1 MALGR
6 IEGTGVALVT
16 PFTLEGEVDFSALER
31 LVNHVIEGGVNY
43 LVVLGTTGESVT
55 LTQPEKAAVLAKIKD
70 IAAGRV
76 PIVLGHGGN
85 NTKILIESLKH
96 YDLEGISAILSVTPA
111 YNKPSQTG
119 LYQHYKA
126 FVEASPLPVILYN
139 VPGRTGVNMLP
150 KTTQKIAR
158 EFPNKV
164 LAIKEASG
172 DLAQMME
179 VINNAP
185 KGFDVI
191 SGDDG
196 ITLPLI
202 AVGGKGLIS
211 VIANAFPHEMSSIV
225 NFSLENCYSEARKA
239 HYELLNLIGL
249 TFANGN
255 PGGVKAMLNKIGI
268 IENVLRLPLVPVVQ
282 ETERKILDAIDDL
295 ANS

>member
-1 MALGR
+1 MALEK

-16 PFTLEGEVDFSALER
+16 PFTLEGEVDYSALEK

-43 LVVLGTTGESVT
+43 LVALGTTGESVT
-55 LTQPEKAAVLAKIKD
+55 LTKSEKESILNKIKETT
-70 IAAGRV
+70 AGRV
-76 PIVLGHGGN
+76 PLVLGHGGN
-85 NTKILIESLKH
+85 NTKVLIDSLND

-119 LYQHYKA
+119 LYEHYKA

-150 KTTQKIAR
+150 KTTLKIANSLR
-158 EFPNKV
+158 GKV
-164 LAIKEASG
+164 IAIKEASG

-179 VINNAP
+179 IISKAP
-185 KGFDVI
+185 EGFEVI

-202 AVGGKGLIS
+202 AAGGKGLIS
-211 VIANAFPHEMSSIV
+211 VIANAFPHEMSSVV
-225 NFSLENCYSEARKA
+225 NFALEDRYAEARKA

-255 PGGVKAMLNKIGI
+255 PGGVKAMLNKIGV
-268 IENVLRLPLVPVVQ
+268 IENQLRLPLVPVVK
-282 ETERKILDAIDDL
+282 ETELKILEAIDDL

>member
-1 MALGR
+1 MVVGK
-6 IEGTGVALVT
+6 IQGTGVALVT
-16 PFTLEGEVDFSALER
+16 PFTQSGEVDFSALER
-31 LVNHVIEGGVNY
+31 LVNHVIDGGIDY
-43 LVVLGTTGESVT
+43 LVALGTTGESVT
-55 LTQPEKAAVLAKIKD
+55 LTKSEKVAVLNKIKEVSG
-70 IAAGRV
+70 GRV
-76 PIVLGHGGN
+76 PLVLGHGGN
-85 NTKILIESLKH
+85 NTKILIDSFND

-111 YNKPSQTG
+111 YNKPTQTG
-119 LYQHYKA
+119 LYEHYKA
-126 FVEASPLPVILYN
+126 FIEASPLPVILYN

-150 KTTQKIAR
+150 ETTLKIANT
-158 EFPNKV
+158 FPEKV

-179 VINNAP
+179 IINNAP
-185 KGFDVI
+185 EGFDVI

-202 AVGGKGLIS
+202 ASGGKGLIS
-211 VIANAFPHEMSSIV
+211 VIANAFPHEMSSVV
-225 NFSLENCYSEARKA
+225 NFSLEDRYTEARKA

-268 IENVLRLPLVPVVQ
+268 IENVLRLPLVPVVP
-282 ETERKILDAIDDL
+282 ETENRILEAIDDL